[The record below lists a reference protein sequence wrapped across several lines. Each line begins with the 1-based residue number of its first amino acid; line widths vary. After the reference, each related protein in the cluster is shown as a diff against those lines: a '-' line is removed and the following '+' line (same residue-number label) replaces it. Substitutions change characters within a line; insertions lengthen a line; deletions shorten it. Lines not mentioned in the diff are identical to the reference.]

1 MDLKYIRADERVD
14 GLDKELGSQIDPA
27 LEGGAESN
35 SISSDSKAELKIE
48 NLEGIKDKKVEPKRS
63 WANVVDDNV
72 NSGQVQFWND
82 KESSFSE
89 AEIEIEPFDAL
100 LDRKGEKNK
109 KKLRNSGDENE
120 IINDL
125 VELELKEEK

>member
-1 MDLKYIRADERVD
+1 MGLKYIRADERVD

-35 SISSDSKAELKIE
+35 SISSHSKAELKTE

-72 NSGQVQFWND
+72 NSGQLGFVRPVSWRHHLVF
-82 KESSFSE
+82 
-89 AEIEIEPFDAL
+89 
-100 LDRKGEKNK
+100 LD
-109 KKLRNSGDENE
+109 NE
-120 IINDL
+120 ISN
-125 VELELKEEK
+125 LER